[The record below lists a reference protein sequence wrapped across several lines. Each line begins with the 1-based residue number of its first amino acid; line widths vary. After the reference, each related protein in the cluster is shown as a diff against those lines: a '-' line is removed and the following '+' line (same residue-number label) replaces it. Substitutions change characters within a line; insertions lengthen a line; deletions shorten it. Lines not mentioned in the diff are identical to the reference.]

1 MNRLTLLA
9 DKIISK
15 NQSAFIKGRYIL
27 DSAVTLHE
35 VMHEMQSKKLKG
47 VIFKIDF
54 EKAYGE
60 VGKNIIH
67 VHHLKPLSEIKDEY
81 KVDPENDLRPVC
93 PNCHMIIH
101 RRKPVFSIDEVK
113 AMLENAAHCES
124 TNAGL
129 IK

>member
-1 MNRLTLLA
+1 MVVITLIPKIKEANNVKQFRPICLLNVSFKIFTRLLMNRLTLLA

-54 EKAYGE
+54 EKTY
-60 VGKNIIH
+60 
-67 VHHLKPLSEIKDEY
+67 D
-81 KVDPENDLRPVC
+81 
-93 PNCHMIIH
+93 
-101 RRKPVFSIDEVK
+101 SI
-113 AMLENAAHCES
+113 N
-124 TNAGL
+124 
-129 IK
+129 